1 MILPLIDTP
10 FLEILIENPFN
21 SRIYPEEGVVL
32 AIVDTG
38 YEGFLM
44 LREDVFKVLR
54 FDELSLEERRLL
66 LPNGNFIVSRGTY
79 GMVKVG
85 DFKCE
90 GFIEA
95 SKVDELILGI
105 DFLSNFRITL
115 DYCTND
121 WKFTNAKCSVV

>member
-1 MILPLIDTP
+1 MILPLVGAP
-10 FLEILIENPFN
+10 FLEISIENPFN
-21 SRIYPEEGVVL
+21 GRIYPKDGRVL
-32 AIVDTG
+32 AVVDTG

-44 LREDVFKVLR
+44 LPEDVFKLLG

-66 LPNGNFIVSRGTY
+66 LPDGSFIISRGTY
-79 GMVKVG
+79 GIVRVG

-90 GFIEA
+90 GFIET

-115 DYCTND
+115 DYCI
-121 WKFTNAKCSVV
+121 KRLEIYKCSLP

>member
-1 MILPLIDTP
+1 MILPLVGAP
-10 FLEILIENPFN
+10 FLEISIENPFN
-21 SRIYPEEGVVL
+21 GKIYPEEGKVL

-44 LREDVFKVLR
+44 IPEDIFKFKLLR

-66 LPNGNFIVSRGTY
+66 LPGGNFIISRGTY
-79 GMVKVG
+79 GIVRVG
-85 DFKCE
+85 DFMCE
-90 GFIEA
+90 GFIET

-115 DYCTND
+115 DYCI
-121 WKFTNAKCSVV
+121 KQLEIHKCLL